1 MRTRVLAIATF
12 LGICSL
18 AVAAPTA
25 TASASRQTPAKIISP
40 SQALDSELGLIEG
53 EMMGAVRAMPED
65 KFSFAPTPSIFAPSQ
80 QTQFQGVRTFGQQA
94 IHVAQANYSF
104 FAALSGLKPGV
115 NIGAM
120 EKLTSKGDI
129 VAALAGSFRFGHEAI
144 ASLTP
149 ANAFQVLQTN
159 EPGLQTRATLA
170 AFAIAHAND
179 HYGQIVEYLRMNGM
193 VPPAS
198 SGH

>member
-144 ASLTP
+144 ATLTP